1 MRFGEYP
8 PQAASTAA
16 VALSDIIGEVLPADA
31 ALPVFFGRLQAEAGA
46 LQRIGIGR
54 PYVETAAT
62 AALLNGTRI
71 EQELLAGTLVK
82 EDAYYGAMARVLRLP
97 FTETIPGGSVIDIA
111 GLDSQL
117 LRPTT
122 LRVNHPLHPP
132 LTLIAPQIDRLE
144 EVAVLLRRYPDL
156 KHSLVVTTPG
166 AIRAAV
172 WQAGADRRVRKTVGD
187 LFESQPGFSARVV
200 FHGYQGFYAGVG
212 LSLLMVGLVADP
224 NTQTILHVLLSC
236 SYLATLMLRGRAVF
250 QRRRRRPRLAVD
262 PCGPCPVY
270 TVMIAVYGEAEIVP
284 QLVTTLKRLDW
295 PVSRLDIKFVC
306 EADDGETIA
315 ALRAQTLG
323 PQFEIVEVPPMHPR
337 TKPKAL
343 TYALHGARGAYVAVY
358 DAEDRPHP
366 QQLREAHAKFRSA
379 PADVACLQAPLIIGN
394 GGESW
399 ISAMFA
405 LEYSALFRALLPMLA
420 MYRMPLPLGGTSNHF
435 RTDILRSSGAWDP
448 FNVTEDAD
456 LGMRLYRLGYRS
468 DVIDRQ
474 TIEDAPTGI
483 AIWSR
488 QRTRW
493 FKGWLQTWLVLMRDP
508 CGLQR
513 QMGFKA
519 FAIFQLLIGGMLLSS
534 LGHPLI
540 MLFLVRSM
548 AAMLHMPTE
557 AISMFDMTMFVID
570 FSNIFGSYAIFLLLG
585 TAAMI
590 EPEKKRIRWRWMTV
604 PFYWMLVSI
613 AAWRAVIE
621 LRTNPFHWHKT
632 PHRPSTLVP

>member
-16 VALSDIIGEVLPADA
+16 VALSDIVGEILPADA
-31 ALPVFFGRLQAEAGA
+31 ALPVFFGRLQAEAVA
-46 LQRIGIGR
+46 LERIGIGR
-54 PYVETAAT
+54 PYVATAAA

-71 EQELLAGTLVK
+71 EQELLAGTLVR
-82 EDAYYGAMARVLRLP
+82 EDAYYGAIARALRVP

-122 LRVNHPLHPP
+122 LRVNHPLRPP

-156 KHSLVVTTPG
+156 KHSLIVTTPG

-212 LSLLMVGLVADP
+212 LSLLAVGLVSDP
-224 NTQTILHVLLSC
+224 NTQTILHVLLSF
-236 SYLATLMLRGRAVF
+236 SYLTTLMLRGRAVV

-284 QLVTTLKRLDW
+284 QLVATLKRLDW

-306 EADDGETIA
+306 EADDRETIA

-343 TYALHGARGAYVAVY
+343 TYALNGARGAYVAVY

-366 QQLREAHAKFRSA
+366 QQLREAYAKFRSA
-379 PADVACLQAPLIIGN
+379 PADVACLQAPLVIGN
-394 GGESW
+394 GGENW

-420 MYRMPLPLGGTSNHF
+420 RYRMPLPLGGTSNHF

-508 CGLQR
+508 RGLQR

-540 MLFLVRSM
+540 MLFLLRSLT
-548 AAMLHMPTE
+548 AMLHVPTE
-557 AISMFDMTMFVID
+557 AISSFDMTMFVID

-590 EPEKKRIRWRWMTV
+590 APEKKRIRWRWMTV

-632 PHRPSTLVP
+632 PHRPSTPAL